1 MADSENRELSGPIV
15 HQIWNVTHILRRIS
29 DGRAGQ
35 KRILTILLRNEN
47 ITQSELTAHLGI
59 QPGSASEILSKL
71 EGAGL
76 IRRVENQSDRR
87 TVRIELTARGRREAE
102 AAKAEKDDR
111 KQELLSPLSTEEQEQ
126 LLRLLEKMNTAWAEH
141 HEDPE
146 KGRRLRG

>member
-1 MADSENRELSGPIV
+1 MADTENKELNGRIV

-35 KRILTILLRNEN
+35 KRILTILLRNEDV
-47 ITQSELTAHLGI
+47 TQSELTAHLGI

-71 EGAGL
+71 ETAGL
-76 IRRVENQSDRR
+76 IRRIENRADRR
-87 TVRIELTARGRREAE
+87 TVRIELTASGRREAE

-111 KQELLSPLSTEEQEQ
+111 KQELLSPLSTEEQKQ
-126 LLRLLEKMNTAWAEH
+126 LLQLLEKMNTAWTEH
-141 HEDPE
+141 YEDPE

>member
-1 MADSENRELSGPIV
+1 MADTENKELNGRIV

-35 KRILTILLRNEN
+35 KRILIILLRNEDV
-47 ITQSELTAHLGI
+47 TQSELTAHLGI

-71 EGAGL
+71 ETAGL
-76 IRRVENQSDRR
+76 IRRIENRADRR
-87 TVRIELTARGRREAE
+87 TVRIELTASGRREAE

-111 KQELLSPLSTEEQEQ
+111 KQELLSPLSTEEQKQ
-126 LLRLLEKMNTAWAEH
+126 LLQLLEKMNTAWTEH